1 MKVSERLKVV
11 DVIGTKVY
19 KDGEQIIA
27 QVQFISTFS
36 SSFPIGNNYHVIYT
50 QYILLNYVFLC
61 QMREKQRMLHV
72 RGVIIL
78 FQKLIFHL
86 CYSEK
91 HPSLELI
98 KESTFFVYLE
108 IQTI

>member
-36 SSFPIGNNYHVIYT
+36 SSIPIANNLTFYLETIHT
-50 QYILLNYVFLC
+50 LNEVFLF
-61 QMREKQRMLHV
+61 QPKQNKKNLQSK
-72 RGVIIL
+72 RGDYL
-78 FQKLIFHL
+78 ALEANF
-86 CYSEK
+86 
-91 HPSLELI
+91 SLL
-98 KESTFFVYLE
+98 VP
-108 IQTI
+108 